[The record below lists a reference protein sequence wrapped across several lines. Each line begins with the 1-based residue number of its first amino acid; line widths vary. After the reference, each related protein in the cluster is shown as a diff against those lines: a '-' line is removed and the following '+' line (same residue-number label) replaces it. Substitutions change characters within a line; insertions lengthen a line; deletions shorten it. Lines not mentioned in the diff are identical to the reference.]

1 MHHDHLKHVEIG
13 EAVACGR
20 LVMAPLFWRGAP
32 LPEESPWLAGCEAL
46 AGGLVAI
53 TEVSEG
59 GAVRRLRLESR
70 AERPV
75 LLVDGET
82 LEGAKQNRTLD
93 LSILVPP
100 GQAMP
105 VPVSCVEE
113 GRWTWRRRGFAPGR
127 GMLFASARARKARR
141 VSERMAVGAGAG
153 LDHPHAG
160 LADQGEVWDAVRS
173 KLRRLGVDS
182 RTSDLEAAY
191 RSAPVREREAGC
203 AERIAEARPGQV
215 GAAFGLEGRWLGV
228 ELFGHPALYR
238 AYRERVVR
246 SWLLDERDPAVRPAG
261 DAPETVEALVERL
274 GRAPAA
280 HRPAPGMGEHWRIEG
295 PLAGSAL
302 LDGGR
307 VVHLVAFH
315 ASEAA

>member
-1 MHHDHLKHVEIG
+1 MHHDHLRHIEIG

-20 LVMAPLFWRGAP
+20 LVMTPLFWRGAP
-32 LPEESPWLAGCEAL
+32 LPAESPWLAGCEAL
-46 AGGLVAI
+46 AEGLVAI
-53 TEVSEG
+53 TEVDGG
-59 GAVRRLRLESR
+59 GAVRKLRLESR
-70 AERPV
+70 AGRPV
-75 LLVDGET
+75 LLVDGEL

-100 GQAMP
+100 GQAMT

-113 GRWTWRRRGFAPGR
+113 GRWSWRRGSFAPGR
-127 GMLFASARARKARR
+127 GILFASARARKARR
-141 VSERMAVGAGAG
+141 VSERMAAAAGG
-153 LDHPHAG
+153 DPRHLHTG
-160 LADQGEVWDAVRS
+160 LADQHEVWDAVRA
-173 KLRRLGVDS
+173 KLRRLGVENG
-182 RTSDLEAAY
+182 TSDLEAAY
-191 RSAPVREREAGC
+191 RSAPLREREAGC

-215 GAAFGLEGRWLGV
+215 GAVFGLEGRWLGV

-246 SWLLDERDPAVRPAG
+246 SWLLDERDPDVRPAA

-307 VVHLVAFH
+307 VVHLFAFH
-315 ASEAA
+315 AAA